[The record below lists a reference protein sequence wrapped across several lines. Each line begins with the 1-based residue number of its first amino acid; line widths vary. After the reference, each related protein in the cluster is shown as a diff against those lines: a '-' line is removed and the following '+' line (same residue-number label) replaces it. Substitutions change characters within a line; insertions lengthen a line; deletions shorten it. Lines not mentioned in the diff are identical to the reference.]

1 MKDYKSKETML
12 VITVGFLVLYKITH
26 HQWMFITA
34 LVVGLIGVFS
44 FYLSKK
50 IDWLWG
56 KLSWV
61 LGYISNTIILTIC
74 FYLVITPVA
83 LIRKLFGKKG
93 MLSVDSHQQTNFVS
107 AEHAY
112 EKKDFEKLW

>member
-12 VITVGFLVLYKITH
+12 VITVGFLVLYKLMH
-26 HQWMFITA
+26 HQWMLITA
-34 LVVGLIGVFS
+34 LVIGLIGVFS

-56 KLSWV
+56 KLSLV
-61 LGYISNTIILTIC
+61 LGYVSNTIILTIC

-83 LIRKLFGKKG
+83 LIRRLFGKKG
-93 MLSVDSHQQTNFVS
+93 MLSVDKNKSTNFV
-107 AEHAY
+107 AAKHAY